1 MSWWIVCCHTWAHR
15 KRHLHLVVRWPGGP
29 RISPHIPFSTISM
42 VRKMYFNISLSHIR
56 LISVATKWL
65 SHRPTNRLA
74 TLLQFQ
80 VAREKCAFP
89 WWNRLHQ
96 KPSSRLVPSL
106 LVHLPGKLWATVQ
119 PVSAVKRTFFMQH
132 HIRLCNQFPAH
143 QSPATTCQ
151 PNMECTFFPLLKGS
165 EPLWL
170 QVSHWLVSKPGD
182 CQQPLATF
190 WWMHTFLL
198 WPVVATWLPA
208 GL

>member
-1 MSWWIVCCHTWAHR
+1 MLLKIWCTPHRKSYILFFFVYSLCGIYGSWVYQIWERSSWMSWWIVCCHTWAHR
-15 KRHLHLVVRWPGGP
+15 KRHLLLVVRWPGGP

-42 VRKMYFNISLSHIR
+42 VRKMYLNISLSHIR

-65 SHRPTNRLA
+65 SHRPTNWLA

-119 PVSAVKRTFFMQH
+119 PVSDRSSEKNLFRAAPYTS
-132 HIRLCNQFPAH
+132 L
-143 QSPATTCQ
+143 Q
-151 PNMECTFFPLLKGS
+151 PISRPSISSN
-165 EPLWL
+165 
-170 QVSHWLVSKPGD
+170 H
-182 CQQPLATF
+182 
-190 WWMHTFLL
+190 
-198 WPVVATWLPA
+198 LPA
-208 GL
+208 KHGMHFFSLA